1 MIYITMNETKA
12 SKTNTPTTIRH
23 RAFSGCLSCYLAGY
37 FLMCFLKMNLLF
49 TREKTV
55 AREINYYISSGLFK
69 LLNKSQCCN
78 CLCFSLEACPGL
90 FSDILT
96 TPAPCRLRERKQFIS
111 TESLMSPPVRRT
123 LDPVT
128 VSHSHPLNLE
138 KPFWKLD
145 YH

>member
-1 MIYITMNETKA
+1 MNETKA
-12 SKTNTPTTIRH
+12 NKLNTPTTIRR
-23 RAFSGCLSCYLAGY
+23 RAFSGSLSYYLARC
-37 FLMCFLKMNLLF
+37 FFMSFLKMNLLF

-69 LLNKSQCCN
+69 LLNKSQCCR
-78 CLCFSLEACPGL
+78 CLCFSLEDCPRL

-96 TPAPCRLRERKQFIS
+96 TPVPCRLRERKQFIS
-111 TESLMSPPVRRT
+111 TESLMRSPVRRT

-138 KPFWKLD
+138 KPF
-145 YH
+145 